1 MKSHKM
7 KEAAIRVGTRA
18 VIFNEK
24 NEILVEHHLTPETNY
39 YYLPGGGT
47 WPREKIEDCL
57 VREVK
62 EETGL
67 DVRAERLLWVRDFL
81 EILPFIH
88 AIEIFFL
95 ASIVG
100 GEFKPVHDTEPI
112 EFSFISHEKLENII
126 FYPKSLVQ
134 KLKLLRDDR
143 NWFDDNP
150 YLKSAE

>member
-1 MKSHKM
+1 MESHEM

-39 YYLPGGGT
+39 YYLPGGGV

-57 VREVK
+57 IREVK

-67 DVRAERLLWVRDFL
+67 NVRVERLLWVRDFL

-95 ASIVG
+95 ASVVG
-100 GEFKPVHDTEPI
+100 GEFKPVHDTAPI
-112 EFSFISHEKLENII
+112 EHSFISHEKLETIV

-134 KLKLLRDDR
+134 KLKRLRDDR
-143 NWFDDNP
+143 NWSDDNS
-150 YLKSAE
+150 YLRSAE